1 MDWNHSCC
9 FGLSGNTFGIMRNI
23 TIVTGITFR
32 GGGYK
37 CGFYTKFILVDIE
50 IGNKLFS
57 GVVSGS
63 TFLKEG

>member
-1 MDWNHSCC
+1 
-9 FGLSGNTFGIMRNI
+9 MRNI